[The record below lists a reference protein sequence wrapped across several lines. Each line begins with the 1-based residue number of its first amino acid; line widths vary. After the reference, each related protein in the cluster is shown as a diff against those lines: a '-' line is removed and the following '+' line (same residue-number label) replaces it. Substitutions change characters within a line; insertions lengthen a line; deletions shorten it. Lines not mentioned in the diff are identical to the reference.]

1 MLRSGR
7 GARQGDDGR
16 GLGKRMARLKLSERI
31 RITHLAADRLR
42 RGAISSVLYSPPFR
56 WQFAASA
63 AEQLLIVPQD
73 LRTADPS
80 FWDEVEVGQFGLAG
94 TVALADDASP
104 FDLVPPSEAWA
115 RELHG
120 FGWLR
125 HLAAAG
131 RPEARE
137 TARLLAAEWA
147 LRHRGGGG
155 LAWEP
160 HVTGRRLI
168 SWLSHSGLLLED
180 TDADTYEILTES
192 LGIQLVRLA
201 ASWRNSPSGY
211 PRLLALSS
219 LLLAQLCISGHEGQ
233 VPETEKLFVQELTR
247 QILPDGGHISR
258 NPGVL
263 VELMLDLLPLHQ
275 CFAARSLPA
284 PPELAASLKAML
296 AMLKYM
302 RLGDGMLA
310 RFNGMGVA
318 SPAGLATVLVYDDNP
333 GAVPAEAPA
342 SKYVRLER
350 GASILIM
357 DVGSPPPLEAAAEAH
372 AGCLSFELS
381 VGTELMLV
389 NGGAPSPANSDWR
402 SAARAT
408 ASHNALCL
416 GEKSSSKLIR
426 HRTLEDLVG
435 GPPIRFPDDVR
446 AKVEELDGALEIAAE
461 HDGYIR
467 RFDLMHRRTLAL
479 SATGRRLLGIDRL
492 AGRHGTMRLRQDVP
506 FAVHFHLHPGIVCR
520 RGESPTIAII
530 ELPGGDVWWFSL
542 EGARLAIE
550 ESTYFADSAGPRR
563 ALQIIARGATSG
575 ETEVRWVLEG
585 QD

>member
-1 MLRSGR
+1 
-7 GARQGDDGR
+7 
-16 GLGKRMARLKLSERI
+16 MARLKFSERL

-56 WQFAASA
+56 WQFGAST

-80 FWDEVEVGQFGLAG
+80 FWDELEIGQFGLAG
-94 TVALADDASP
+94 SVALADEISP
-104 FDLVPPSEAWA
+104 FDVMPPSEAWA
-115 RELHG
+115 RALHG

-147 LRHRGGGG
+147 ARHRGGGG
-155 LAWEP
+155 GIAWEP

-180 TDADTYEILTES
+180 ADAETYEVVTES

-201 ASWRNSPSGY
+201 AGWRLSPSGY
-211 PRLLALSS
+211 PRILSLLS

-233 VPETEKLFVQELTR
+233 VAETEKLFVQELER
-247 QILPDGGHISR
+247 QILPDGGHIGR
-258 NPGVL
+258 NPGIL
-263 VELMLDLLPLHQ
+263 VELILDLLPLRQ
-275 CFAARSLPA
+275 CFVARSRPT
-284 PPELAASLKAML
+284 PPQLGEALRAML
-296 AMLKYM
+296 GMLKYM

-333 GAVPAEAPA
+333 GNTPAAAPA
-342 SKYVRLER
+342 SRYVRLER
-350 GASILIM
+350 GASVLIM
-357 DVGSPPPLEAAAEAH
+357 DAGPPPPLEAAAEAH

-381 VGTELMLV
+381 VGTALMIV
-389 NGGAPSPANSDWR
+389 NGGAPGSASAEWR
-402 SAARAT
+402 AASRAT
-408 ASHNALCL
+408 ASHNTLCL

-426 HRTLEDLVG
+426 HKTLEELVG
-435 GPPIRFPDDVR
+435 GAPIRFPDEVSV
-446 AKVEELDGALEIAAE
+446 KVESHDGCLEISAD
-461 HDGYIR
+461 HDGYMR
-467 RFDLMHRRTLAL
+467 RFDLMHARTLSLNA
-479 SATGRRLLGIDRL
+479 SGRRLLGIDRL
-492 AGRHGTMRLRQDVP
+492 AGKQGTLRLRQDVP
-506 FAVHFHLHPGIVCR
+506 FAIHFHLHPQVRCR
-520 RGESPTIAII
+520 RGDNPSVAII
-530 ELPGGDVWWFSL
+530 ELPGGDTWWFSL

-563 ALQIIARGATSG
+563 ALQIVARGATFG

-585 QD
+585 QA

>member
-1 MLRSGR
+1 
-7 GARQGDDGR
+7 
-16 GLGKRMARLKLSERI
+16 MARLKFSERI

-56 WQFAASA
+56 WQFGASA

-80 FWDEVEVGQFGLAG
+80 FWDEVEIGQFGLAG
-94 TVALADDASP
+94 AVALADDVSP
-104 FDLVPPSEAWA
+104 FDVIPPSEAWEC
-115 RELHG
+115 ELHG

-125 HLAAAG
+125 HLAAAA

-147 LRHRGGGG
+147 MRHRGNSGGG

-168 SWLSHSGLLLED
+168 SWISHSALLLED
-180 TDADTYEILTES
+180 ADAETYEIITES
-192 LGIQLVRLA
+192 LGVQLVRLA

-211 PRLLALSS
+211 PRLLSLLS

-233 VPETEKLFVQELTR
+233 VAETEKLFVQELDR
-247 QILPDGGHISR
+247 QILSDGGHIGR

-263 VELMLDLLPLHQ
+263 VELMLDLLPLNQ
-275 CFAARSLPA
+275 CFAARSRTA
-284 PPELAASLKAML
+284 PPELAATLKAML

-333 GAVPAEAPA
+333 GTIPVQAPA
-342 SKYVRLER
+342 SKYLRLER
-350 GASILIM
+350 GPSILIM
-357 DVGSPPPLEAAAEAH
+357 DAGEPPPLEAAAEAH
-372 AGCLSFELS
+372 AGCLSFEMS
-381 VGTELMLV
+381 VGTELMVV
-389 NGGAPSPANSDWR
+389 NGGAPGSASAEWR
-402 SAARAT
+402 AASRAT
-408 ASHNALCL
+408 ASHNTLCL
-416 GEKSSSKLIR
+416 GEKSSSKLVR
-426 HRTLEDLVG
+426 HKTLEDLVG
-435 GPPIRFPDDVR
+435 GPPIRFPEDVPYR
-446 AKVEELDGALEIAAE
+446 VEEHDGSLEIAAS
-461 HDGYIR
+461 HDGYVR
-467 RFDLMHRRTLAL
+467 RFGLIHHRTLAL
-479 SATGRRLLGIDRL
+479 SATGRRLLGIDRI
-492 AGRHGTMRLRQDVP
+492 AGKSGTMRLRQDVP
-506 FAVHFHLHPGIVCR
+506 FAIHFHLYPGIRCWR
-520 RGESPTIAII
+520 DDNPNIAII
-530 ELPGGDVWWFSL
+530 TLPSGDTWWFSL

-563 ALQIIARGATSG
+563 ALQIVARGATFG
-575 ETEVRWVLEG
+575 ETEVRWVFEG
-585 QD
+585 QEKSV

>member
-1 MLRSGR
+1 
-7 GARQGDDGR
+7 
-16 GLGKRMARLKLSERI
+16 MASRLKISERI

-42 RGAISSVLYSPPFR
+42 RDAISSVLYSPPFR
-56 WQFAASA
+56 WQFGASA

-94 TVALADDASP
+94 AVALADDVSP
-104 FDLVPPSEAWA
+104 FDIIPPSEAWTRA
-115 RELHG
+115 LHG
-120 FGWLR
+120 FAWLR
-125 HLAAAG
+125 HLAAVG

-137 TARLLAAEWA
+137 MAQLLAAEWA
-147 LRHRGGGG
+147 MRHRGGSGI
-155 LAWEP
+155 AWEP

-168 SWLSHSGLLLED
+168 SWISHSGFLLEEA
-180 TDADTYEILTES
+180 DAETYEILTES

-201 ASWRNSPSGY
+201 AGWRSSPSGY
-211 PRLLALSS
+211 PRLLSLLA

-233 VPETEKLFVQELTR
+233 VSETEKLFVQELDR
-247 QILPDGGHISR
+247 QILHDGGHVGR
-258 NPGVL
+258 NPGIL
-263 VELMLDLLPLHQ
+263 VELILDLLPLSQ
-275 CFAARSLPA
+275 CFAARSRTA
-284 PPELAASLKAML
+284 PPEFAAMLKAML
-296 AMLKYM
+296 GMLKYM

-333 GAVPAEAPA
+333 GAIPASAPA
-342 SKYVRLER
+342 SKYIRLER

-357 DVGSPPPLEAAAEAH
+357 DAGPPPPLESAAAAH

-381 VGTELMLV
+381 VGTSLMLV
-389 NGGAPSPANSDWR
+389 NGGAPSSANADWR
-402 SAARAT
+402 AASRAT
-408 ASHNALCL
+408 ASHNTLCL

-426 HRTLEDLVG
+426 HKMLEGLVG
-435 GPPIRFPDDVR
+435 GMPIRFPDEVK
-446 AKVEELDGALEIAAE
+446 AKVEAQDGAIELTAE
-461 HDGYIR
+461 HDGYMR
-467 RFDLMHRRTLAL
+467 RFGLMHRRTLAL
-479 SATGRRLLGIDRL
+479 AASGRRLLGIDRL
-492 AGRHGTMRLRQDVP
+492 AGKHGTVRLRQDVP
-506 FAVHFHLHPGIVCR
+506 FAVHFHLHPAVRCR
-520 RGESPTIAII
+520 RGDNPSIAII
-530 ELPGGDVWWFSL
+530 ELPGGDTWWFSL

-563 ALQIIARGATSG
+563 SLQIVARGATFG